1 MILEVFM
8 NLIKKLLRSVSAV
21 TVSALLA
28 LPVMAA
34 DAQWKRNDKG
44 WWYEEAN
51 GAYPTNQWK
60 LINNKWYY
68 FDNIGYMLENRWV
81 GNYYVGADGAMLVST
96 STPDGYYVDATG
108 KWVEGIRRTVNIS
121 KRSGTSSGGG
131 RSGGSGGGR
140 SSGRRSSG
148 SSGGGRSSGG
158 SGGSSSGGS
167 SGGSSSGSGSSGGS
181 SSSGSSGISGS
192 STVTTNTNT
201 GNTGSNTNANT
212 SGGNHQVVTS
222 NISNNN
228 NANTNTNIGNTSVNT
243 QNNNVANTGN
253 NTPSTV
259 VTPNASNNAA
269 NIVTQVS
276 SEETRVIDALKAM
289 GVSEKEAKLYYIINA
304 YRESQGLQKLSFSKS
319 LTIVARTH
327 VSDSNTYTP
336 ENQRD
341 SRGMQGNLHS
351 WSNHGSWTPVVYT
364 SDHEYAANMWSKPRE
379 LTSYTGNGYEISSW
393 YSGNIT
399 PEDALDLWKN
409 SSGHNAVMTTQGNWS
424 DLKTMGV
431 AIDGKYAHVWFG
443 SAADPAGY
451 YDVANYKVL
460 HP

>member
-8 NLIKKLLRSVSAV
+8 NLIKKLLCSVSAV
-21 TVSALLA
+21 AVSAFLA

-68 FDNIGYMLENRWV
+68 FDNIGHMLENRWV

-108 KWVEGIRRTVNIS
+108 KWVEGIKRTVNIS
-121 KRSGTSSGGG
+121 KRSSGSSGS
-131 RSGGSGGGR
+131 RSGGSGR

-148 SSGGGRSSGG
+148 GSGGSSGGGRS
-158 SGGSSSGGS
+158 
-167 SGGSSSGSGSSGGS
+167 SSGGS
-181 SSSGSSGISGS
+181 SSSGSSGGSSGS

-201 GNTGSNTNANT
+201 GNAGSNTNANT
-212 SGGNHQVVTS
+212 TGGNHQVITP
-222 NISNNN
+222 NASNNN
-228 NANTNTNIGNTSVNT
+228 NANTSTNTGNTSLNT

-269 NIVTQVS
+269 NTVTQVS

-351 WSNHGSWTPVVYT
+351 WSNHGSWTPLVYT
-364 SDHEYAANMWSKPRE
+364 SDNEYAANMWSKPRE

-393 YSGNIT
+393 NSGNIT
-399 PEDALDLWKN
+399 PEGALDLWKN
-409 SSGHNAVMTTQGNWS
+409 SSGHNAVMTTQGDWS

-443 SAADPAGY
+443 SDVDPAGY
-451 YDVANYKVL
+451 YDVANYQVL

>member
-1 MILEVFM
+1 M
-8 NLIKKLLRSVSAV
+8 NLIKKLLCSVSVVA
-21 TVSALLA
+21 VSALLA

-131 RSGGSGGGR
+131 SGSGGGR

-148 SSGGGRSSGG
+148 SSGGS
-158 SGGSSSGGS
+158 
-167 SGGSSSGSGSSGGS
+167 
-181 SSSGSSGISGS
+181 SGS

-201 GNTGSNTNANT
+201 GNAGSNTNANT
-212 SGGNHQVVTS
+212 SGGNHQVVTP
-222 NISNNN
+222 NASNNN
-228 NANTNTNIGNTSVNT
+228 NANTSTNTGNTSVNT
-243 QNNNVANTGN
+243 QNNNVANTGNN

-351 WSNHGSWTPVVYT
+351 WSNHGSWTPMVYT

-393 YSGNIT
+393 NSGNIT

-451 YDVANYKVL
+451 YDVANYQVL

>member
-1 MILEVFM
+1 M
-8 NLIKKLLRSVSAV
+8 NLIKKLLCSVSVVA
-21 TVSALLA
+21 VSALLA
-28 LPVMAA
+28 LPVIAA

-108 KWVEGIRRTVNIS
+108 KWVEGIRKTANIS
-121 KRSGTSSGGG
+121 KRSGTSSGGSGG
-131 RSGGSGGGR
+131 RSRGSSGGR
-140 SSGRRSSG
+140 SSGRSSGG
-148 SSGGGRSSGG
+148 SSGGGRS

-181 SSSGSSGISGS
+181 SSSGSSGSLS
-192 STVTTNTNT
+192 SSVNTNT
-201 GNTGSNTNANT
+201 DNAGSNTNANT
-212 SGGNHQVVTS
+212 TGGNHQVVTP
-222 NISNNN
+222 NASNNN
-228 NANTNTNIGNTSVNT
+228 NANTSTNTGNTSVNT
-243 QNNNVANTGN
+243 QNNNLANTGN

-269 NIVTQVS
+269 NTVTQVS

-351 WSNHGSWTPVVYT
+351 WSNHGSWTPVAYT
-364 SDHEYAANMWSKPRE
+364 SDHEYADNMWSKPRE
-379 LTSYTGNGYEISSW
+379 LTSYTGNGYEISSS

-451 YDVANYKVL
+451 YDVANYQVL

>member
-1 MILEVFM
+1 M
-8 NLIKKLLRSVSAV
+8 NLIKKLLCSISAVAVSAF
-21 TVSALLA
+21 LA
-28 LPVMAA
+28 VPVMAA

-131 RSGGSGGGR
+131 RSGGSGRSGGR
-140 SSGRRSSG
+140 
-148 SSGGGRSSGG
+148 RSSGG
-158 SGGSSSGGS
+158 SGGSSGGSRSSGGS
-167 SGGSSSGSGSSGGS
+167 SSGGSSSGSSSGSGSSGGS
-181 SSSGSSGISGS
+181 SSSGSSGSSSGS
-192 STVTTNTNT
+192 VSTNT
-201 GNTGSNTNANT
+201 GNAGSNTNANT
-212 SGGNHQVVTS
+212 SGGNHQVVTP

-228 NANTNTNIGNTSVNT
+228 NANTNTNTGNTSVNT
-243 QNNNVANTGN
+243 QNNNVANT
-253 NTPSTV
+253 
-259 VTPNASNNAA
+259 
-269 NIVTQVS
+269 VTQVS

-304 YRESQGLQKLSFSKS
+304 YRESKGLQKLSFSKS

-336 ENQRD
+336 EKQRD

-393 YSGNIT
+393 NSGNIT
-399 PEDALDLWKN
+399 PEDALDLWEN

-451 YDVANYKVL
+451 YDVANYQVL

>member
-1 MILEVFM
+1 M
-8 NLIKKLLRSVSAV
+8 NLIKKLLCSVSVVA
-21 TVSALLA
+21 VSAFLA

-81 GNYYVGADGAMLVST
+81 GNYYVGADGAILVST

-108 KWVEGIRRTVNIS
+108 KWVEGIKRSVNIS
-121 KRSGTSSGGG
+121 KRSSGSSGG
-131 RSGGSGGGR
+131 RSSGSGGGR

-148 SSGGGRSSGG
+148 G
-158 SGGSSSGGS
+158 
-167 SGGSSSGSGSSGGS
+167 SSGSGSSGGS
-181 SSSGSSGISGS
+181 SSSGSSSGAGSSGS
-192 STVTTNTNT
+192 INTNTN
-201 GNTGSNTNANT
+201 NAGSNTNANT
-212 SGGNHQVVTS
+212 TGGNHQVVTP
-222 NISNNN
+222 NTSNNN
-228 NANTNTNIGNTSVNT
+228 NANTSTNTGNTSANT

-253 NTPSTV
+253 NNTPSTV
-259 VTPNASNNAA
+259 VTPSASNSAA
-269 NIVTQVS
+269 NTVTQVS

-393 YSGNIT
+393 NSGNIT
-399 PEDALDLWKN
+399 PEDALDLWEN

-431 AIDGKYAHVWFG
+431 AIDGNYAHVWFG

-451 YDVANYKVL
+451 YDVANYQVL

>member
-1 MILEVFM
+1 M
-8 NLIKKLLRSVSAV
+8 NLIKKLLCSVSVVA
-21 TVSALLA
+21 VSAFLA

-108 KWVEGIRRTVNIS
+108 KWVEGIRKTANIS
-121 KRSGTSSGGG
+121 KRSGTSSGGSGG
-131 RSGGSGGGR
+131 RSRGSSGGR
-140 SSGRRSSG
+140 SSGRSSG
-148 SSGGGRSSGG
+148 GSSGGSRSSGGGRSSGG
-158 SGGSSSGGS
+158 SSGGGS
-167 SGGSSSGSGSSGGS
+167 S
-181 SSSGSSGISGS
+181 SSSGSSGSLS
-192 STVTTNTNT
+192 SSVNTNTN
-201 GNTGSNTNANT
+201 NAGSNTNANT
-212 SGGNHQVVTS
+212 TGSNHQVVTP
-222 NISNNN
+222 NTSNNN
-228 NANTNTNIGNTSVNT
+228 NANTSTNTGNTSVNT

-259 VTPNASNNAA
+259 VTPGASNNVA
-269 NIVTQVS
+269 NTVTQVS

-393 YSGNIT
+393 YSGSIT

-451 YDVANYKVL
+451 YDVANYQVL

>member
-1 MILEVFM
+1 M
-8 NLIKKLLRSVSAV
+8 NLIKKLLCSVSAV
-21 TVSALLA
+21 AVSALLA

-131 RSGGSGGGR
+131 RSGGR
-140 SSGRRSSG
+140 
-148 SSGGGRSSGG
+148 RSSGG
-158 SGGSSSGGS
+158 SGGSSGGSRSSGGS
-167 SGGSSSGSGSSGGS
+167 SGGGSS
-181 SSSGSSGISGS
+181 SSSGSSGSLSGAGSSGS
-192 STVTTNTNT
+192 ASTNTN
-201 GNTGSNTNANT
+201 NAGSNTNANT
-212 SGGNHQVVTS
+212 TGSNHQVVTP
-222 NISNNN
+222 NTSNNN
-228 NANTNTNIGNTSVNT
+228 NANTSTNTGNTSATT
-243 QNNNVANTGN
+243 QNNNVASAGNN

-269 NIVTQVS
+269 NTVTQVS
-276 SEETRVIDALKAM
+276 SEETRVTDALKAM

-351 WSNHGSWTPVVYT
+351 WSNHGSWTPMVYT
-364 SDHEYAANMWSKPRE
+364 SDHQYAANMWSKPRE

-393 YSGNIT
+393 NSGNIT

-451 YDVANYKVL
+451 YDVANYQVL

>member
-1 MILEVFM
+1 M

-201 GNTGSNTNANT
+201 GNTNANT

>member
-1 MILEVFM
+1 M
-8 NLIKKLLRSVSAV
+8 NLIKKLLCSVSAV
-21 TVSALLA
+21 AVSALLA

-121 KRSGTSSGGG
+121 KRSGSGSSGSG

-148 SSGGGRSSGG
+148 
-158 SGGSSSGGS
+158 GSSSGGS
-167 SGGSSSGSGSSGGS
+167 SSGSSAGSGSSGGS
-181 SSSGSSGISGS
+181 SSSGSSGSSGS

-201 GNTGSNTNANT
+201 GNAGSNTNANT
-212 SGGNHQVVTS
+212 TGSNHQVVTP
-222 NISNNN
+222 NTSNNN
-228 NANTNTNIGNTSVNT
+228 NANTSTNTGNTSATT
-243 QNNNVANTGN
+243 QNNNVASAGNN

-259 VTPNASNNAA
+259 VTPGASNSAA
-269 NIVTQVS
+269 NTVTQVS

-451 YDVANYKVL
+451 YDVANYQVL

>member
-1 MILEVFM
+1 M
-8 NLIKKLLRSVSAV
+8 NLIKKLLCSVSVVA
-21 TVSALLA
+21 VSAFLA

-131 RSGGSGGGR
+131 RSGGSGR

-148 SSGGGRSSGG
+148 GSSSGGSSSGSSSGSGSSGG

-167 SGGSSSGSGSSGGS
+167 SS
-181 SSSGSSGISGS
+181 S

-201 GNTGSNTNANT
+201 DNAGGNTNANT
-212 SGGNHQVVTS
+212 AGGNHQVVTP
-222 NISNNN
+222 NASNNN
-228 NANTNTNIGNTSVNT
+228 SANTSTNTGNTSVNT

-253 NTPSTV
+253 NNTPSTV
-259 VTPNASNNAA
+259 VTPSASNNAA
-269 NIVTQVS
+269 STVTQVS

-304 YRESQGLQKLSFSKS
+304 YRESKGLQKLSFSKS

-393 YSGNIT
+393 NSGNIT
-399 PEDALDLWKN
+399 PEDALDLWEN

-451 YDVANYKVL
+451 YDVANYQVL

>member
-8 NLIKKLLRSVSAV
+8 NLIKKLLCSVSAV
-21 TVSALLA
+21 AVSALLA

-96 STPDGYYVDATG
+96 STPDGYYVDANG

-131 RSGGSGGGR
+131 RSGGSGR
-140 SSGRRSSG
+140 SSGRRSSGGSGG

-158 SGGSSSGGS
+158 SSSGGS
-167 SGGSSSGSGSSGGS
+167 SSGSSSGSGSSGGS
-181 SSSGSSGISGS
+181 SSSGSSGSSSGS
-192 STVTTNTNT
+192 VSTNT
-201 GNTGSNTNANT
+201 GNAGSNTNENT
-212 SGGNHQVVTS
+212 TGGNHQVVTP
-222 NISNNN
+222 NTSNNN
-228 NANTNTNIGNTSVNT
+228 NANTSTNTGNTSVNT

-269 NIVTQVS
+269 NTVTQVS
-276 SEETRVIDALKAM
+276 SEETRVIDVLKAM

-304 YRESQGLQKLSFSKS
+304 YRESKGLQKLSFSKS

-327 VSDSNTYTP
+327 VSDSNTYMP

-451 YDVANYKVL
+451 YDVVNYQVL

>member
-1 MILEVFM
+1 M
-8 NLIKKLLRSVSAV
+8 NLIKKLLCSVSVVAV
-21 TVSALLA
+21 SSLLV

-108 KWVEGIRRTVNIS
+108 KWVEGIRKTVNIS
-121 KRSGTSSGGG
+121 KKSSGSSGG
-131 RSGGSGGGR
+131 RSSGSGGGR

-148 SSGGGRSSGG
+148 GGISS
-158 SGGSSSGGS
+158 GSSSGGGS
-167 SGGSSSGSGSSGGS
+167 SGGSSAGSGSLGGS
-181 SSSGSSGISGS
+181 SSSGSSGS

-201 GNTGSNTNANT
+201 DNAGSNTNANT
-212 SGGNHQVVTS
+212 TGSNHQVVTP
-222 NISNNN
+222 NTSNNN
-228 NANTNTNIGNTSVNT
+228 NANTSTNTGNTSANT

-253 NTPSTV
+253 NNTPSTV
-259 VTPNASNNAA
+259 VTPGASNNAA
-269 NIVTQVS
+269 NTVTQVS

-304 YRESQGLQKLSFSKS
+304 YRESKGLQKLSFSKS

-393 YSGNIT
+393 NSGNIT

-451 YDVANYKVL
+451 YDVANYQVL

>member
-1 MILEVFM
+1 M
-8 NLIKKLLRSVSAV
+8 NLIKKLLCSVSVVA
-21 TVSALLA
+21 VSALLA

-68 FDNIGYMLENRWV
+68 FDNIGYMLENRWG

-131 RSGGSGGGR
+131 SGSGGGR

-148 SSGGGRSSGG
+148 SSGGSSG
-158 SGGSSSGGS
+158 SSSSGGS
-167 SGGSSSGSGSSGGS
+167 SNGSSSGSGSSGGS
-181 SSSGSSGISGS
+181 SSSGSSGSSGS

-201 GNTGSNTNANT
+201 GNAGSNTNANT
-212 SGGNHQVVTS
+212 SGGNHQVVTP

-228 NANTNTNIGNTSVNT
+228 NANTNTNTGNTSVNT

-304 YRESQGLQKLSFSKS
+304 YRESKGLQKLSFSKS

-451 YDVANYKVL
+451 YDVANYQVL

>member
-1 MILEVFM
+1 M
-8 NLIKKLLRSVSAV
+8 NLIKKLLCSVSAV
-21 TVSALLA
+21 AVSSLLV

-60 LINNKWYY
+60 LINSKWYY

-108 KWVEGIRRTVNIS
+108 KWVEGIRKTVNIS
-121 KRSGTSSGGG
+121 KRSSGSSGG
-131 RSGGSGGGR
+131 RSSGSGGGR

-148 SSGGGRSSGG
+148 GGRSSGG
-158 SGGSSSGGS
+158 SSGGGSSLS
-167 SGGSSSGSGSSGGS
+167 SGSSGGS
-181 SSSGSSGISGS
+181 SSSGSSSGAGSSGS
-192 STVTTNTNT
+192 INTNTN
-201 GNTGSNTNANT
+201 NTGSNTNANT
-212 SGGNHQVVTS
+212 TGSNHQVVTS
-222 NISNNN
+222 NTSNNN
-228 NANTNTNIGNTSVNT
+228 NANISTNTGNTSANT
-243 QNNNVANTGN
+243 QNNNVASAGNN

-259 VTPNASNNAA
+259 VTSSASNSAA
-269 NIVTQVS
+269 NTVTQVS

-451 YDVANYKVL
+451 YDVANYQVL

>member
-1 MILEVFM
+1 M
-8 NLIKKLLRSVSAV
+8 NLIKKLLCSVSAV
-21 TVSALLA
+21 AVSAILA

-108 KWVEGIRRTVNIS
+108 KWVEGIKRTVNIS
-121 KRSGTSSGGG
+121 KRSGTSSGG
-131 RSGGSGGGR
+131 RSSGSGGGR

-148 SSGGGRSSGG
+148 GSGGSSGGGRSSGG
-158 SGGSSSGGS
+158 SS
-167 SGGSSSGSGSSGGS
+167 SGGSSSGSSAGSGSSGGS
-181 SSSGSSGISGS
+181 SSSGSSSGSGS
-192 STVTTNTNT
+192 SVSVNTNT
-201 GNTGSNTNANT
+201 GNAGSNTNANT
-212 SGGNHQVVTS
+212 TGGNHQVVTPNTS
-222 NISNNN
+222 NN
-228 NANTNTNIGNTSVNT
+228 NANTSTNTGNTSVNT

-259 VTPNASNNAA
+259 VTPSASNNAA
-269 NIVTQVS
+269 NTVTQVS

-304 YRESQGLQKLSFSKS
+304 YRESKGLQKLSFSKS

-351 WSNHGSWTPVVYT
+351 WSNHGNWTPVVYT

-393 YSGNIT
+393 SGGNIT

-451 YDVANYKVL
+451 YDVANYQVL

>member
-1 MILEVFM
+1 M
-8 NLIKKLLRSVSAV
+8 NLFKKVLCSVSVAA
-21 TVSALLA
+21 VSALLA
-28 LPVMAA
+28 VPVMAA
-34 DAQWKRNDKG
+34 DAQWKKNDKG
-44 WWYEEAN
+44 WWYEEAD
-51 GAYPTNQWK
+51 GSYPTNQWRF
-60 LINNKWYY
+60 INNKWYY

-96 STPDGYYVDATG
+96 STPDGYYVDANG

-121 KRSGTSSGGG
+121 KRSGTSSGG
-131 RSGGSGGGR
+131 RSSGSGGGR

-148 SSGGGRSSGG
+148 GSGGS

-167 SGGSSSGSGSSGGS
+167 SSGSSAGSGSSGGS
-181 SSSGSSGISGS
+181 SSSGSSGSSSGS
-192 STVTTNTNT
+192 VSTNT
-201 GNTGSNTNANT
+201 GNAGSNTNANT
-212 SGGNHQVVTS
+212 SGGNHQVVTP
-222 NISNNN
+222 NTSNNN
-228 NANTNTNIGNTSVNT
+228 NANTSTNIGNTSVNT

-253 NTPSTV
+253 NNTPNTV
-259 VTPNASNNAA
+259 VTPNASNSAA
-269 NIVTQVS
+269 NTVTQVS

-364 SDHEYAANMWSKPRE
+364 SDHQYAANMWSKPRE

-431 AIDGKYAHVWFG
+431 AIEGKYAHVWFG

-451 YDVANYKVL
+451 YDVANYQVL

>member
-1 MILEVFM
+1 M
-8 NLIKKLLRSVSAV
+8 NLIKKLLCSVSAV
-21 TVSALLA
+21 AVSAFLA
-28 LPVMAA
+28 VPVMAA

-121 KRSGTSSGGG
+121 KRSGTSSGGSGG
-131 RSGGSGGGR
+131 RSRGSSGGR
-140 SSGRRSSG
+140 SSGRSSGG
-148 SSGGGRSSGG
+148 SSGGGRS

-181 SSSGSSGISGS
+181 SSSGSSGSLS
-192 STVTTNTNT
+192 SSVNTNTN
-201 GNTGSNTNANT
+201 NAGSNTNANT
-212 SGGNHQVVTS
+212 TGSNHQVVTP
-222 NISNNN
+222 NTSNNN
-228 NANTNTNIGNTSVNT
+228 NANTSTNTGNTPANT

-253 NTPSTV
+253 NNTPSTV
-259 VTPNASNNAA
+259 VTQSASNNVA
-269 NIVTQVS
+269 NTVTQVS
-276 SEETRVIDALKAM
+276 SEETRIIDALKAM

-393 YSGNIT
+393 YSGSIT
-399 PEDALDLWKN
+399 PEDALELWKN

-451 YDVANYKVL
+451 YDVANYQVL

>member
-1 MILEVFM
+1 M
-8 NLIKKLLRSVSAV
+8 NLIKKLLCFVSAV
-21 TVSALLA
+21 AVSSLLV

-121 KRSGTSSGGG
+121 KRSGTSSGGSGG
-131 RSGGSGGGR
+131 RSSGSGGGR

-148 SSGGGRSSGG
+148 GSSGGGRSSGG
-158 SGGSSSGGS
+158 SSGGGS
-167 SGGSSSGSGSSGGS
+167 S
-181 SSSGSSGISGS
+181 SSSGSSGSLSGAGSSGS
-192 STVTTNTNT
+192 ASTNTN
-201 GNTGSNTNANT
+201 NAGSNTNANT
-212 SGGNHQVVTS
+212 TGSNHQVVTT
-222 NISNNN
+222 NTSNNN
-228 NANTNTNIGNTSVNT
+228 NANTSTNTGNTSATT
-243 QNNNVANTGN
+243 QNNNVASAGNN

-259 VTPNASNNAA
+259 VTPGASNNVA
-269 NIVTQVS
+269 NTVTQVS

-379 LTSYTGNGYEISSW
+379 CQ
-393 YSGNIT
+393 
-399 PEDALDLWKN
+399 A
-409 SSGHNAVMTTQGNWS
+409 
-424 DLKTMGV
+424 
-431 AIDGKYAHVWFG
+431 
-443 SAADPAGY
+443 
-451 YDVANYKVL
+451 
-460 HP
+460 

>member
-1 MILEVFM
+1 M
-8 NLIKKLLRSVSAV
+8 NLIKKLLCSVSAV
-21 TVSALLA
+21 AVSTLLA

-108 KWVEGIRRTVNIS
+108 KWVEGINRTVNIS
-121 KRSGTSSGGG
+121 KRSSGSSGG
-131 RSGGSGGGR
+131 RSSGSGGGR

-148 SSGGGRSSGG
+148 GSGGSSGGGRSSGG
-158 SGGSSSGGS
+158 SS
-167 SGGSSSGSGSSGGS
+167 SGGSSSGSSSSGSSGGS
-181 SSSGSSGISGS
+181 SSSGSSGISSGS
-192 STVTTNTNT
+192 VNTNT
-201 GNTGSNTNANT
+201 GNAGSNTNANT
-212 SGGNHQVVTS
+212 AGGNHQVVTP
-222 NISNNN
+222 NASNNN
-228 NANTNTNIGNTSVNT
+228 NANTSTNTGNTYANT

-253 NTPSTV
+253 NNTPSTV
-259 VTPNASNNAA
+259 VTPSASNNAA
-269 NIVTQVS
+269 NTVTQVS

-319 LTIVARTH
+319 LTTVARTH

-351 WSNHGSWTPVVYT
+351 WSNHGSWTPLVYT

-393 YSGNIT
+393 NSDNIT

-451 YDVANYKVL
+451 YDVANYQVL

>member
-1 MILEVFM
+1 M
-8 NLIKKLLRSVSAV
+8 NLIKKLLCSVSVVA
-21 TVSALLA
+21 VSALLA

-131 RSGGSGGGR
+131 RSSGSGGGR

-148 SSGGGRSSGG
+148 GGRS

-167 SGGSSSGSGSSGGS
+167 SSGSSAGSGSSGGS
-181 SSSGSSGISGS
+181 SGSGSSGSSSGS
-192 STVTTNTNT
+192 VNTNT
-201 GNTGSNTNANT
+201 DNARSNTNANT
-212 SGGNHQVVTS
+212 SGGNHQVVTP
-222 NISNNN
+222 NTSNNN
-228 NANTNTNIGNTSVNT
+228 NTNTSTNTGNTSANT
-243 QNNNVANTGN
+243 QNNNVVNAGNN

-269 NIVTQVS
+269 NTVTQVS

-327 VSDSNTYTP
+327 VSDSNNYTP

-351 WSNHGSWTPVVYT
+351 WSNHVSWTPVVYT

-393 YSGNIT
+393 NSGNIT

-451 YDVANYKVL
+451 YDVANYQVL

>member
-1 MILEVFM
+1 M
-8 NLIKKLLRSVSAV
+8 NLFKKVLCSVSVAA
-21 TVSALLA
+21 VSALLA
-28 LPVMAA
+28 VPVMAA
-34 DAQWKRNDKG
+34 DAQWKKNDKG
-44 WWYEEAN
+44 WWYEEAD
-51 GAYPTNQWK
+51 GSYPTNQWRF
-60 LINNKWYY
+60 INNKWYY

-96 STPDGYYVDATG
+96 STPDGYYVDSTG

-131 RSGGSGGGR
+131 RSGGSGR
-140 SSGRRSSG
+140 S
-148 SSGGGRSSGG
+148 
-158 SGGSSSGGS
+158 
-167 SGGSSSGSGSSGGS
+167 
-181 SSSGSSGISGS
+181 SGS
-192 STVTTNTNT
+192 STVTTNKNTN
-201 GNTGSNTNANT
+201 NAGSNTNANT
-212 SGGNHQVVTS
+212 SGGNHQVVTP
-222 NISNNN
+222 NASNNN
-228 NANTNTNIGNTSVNT
+228 NANTSTNIGNTSVNT

-253 NTPSTV
+253 NNTPNTV
-259 VTPNASNNAA
+259 VTPNASNSAA
-269 NIVTQVS
+269 NTVTQVS

-327 VSDSNTYTP
+327 VLDSNTYTP

-364 SDHEYAANMWSKPRE
+364 SDHQYAANMWSKPRE

-393 YSGNIT
+393 KSGNIT

-431 AIDGKYAHVWFG
+431 SIEGKYAHVWFG

-451 YDVANYKVL
+451 YDVANYQVL

>member
-1 MILEVFM
+1 M
-8 NLIKKLLRSVSAV
+8 NLIKKLLCSVSAV
-21 TVSALLA
+21 AVSALLA

-51 GAYPTNQWK
+51 GAYPTYQWK
-60 LINNKWYY
+60 LINNKWCY

-108 KWVEGIRRTVNIS
+108 KWVEGIRRSVNIS

-131 RSGGSGGGR
+131 RSGGSGR
-140 SSGRRSSG
+140 
-148 SSGGGRSSGG
+148 
-158 SGGSSSGGS
+158 S

>member
-1 MILEVFM
+1 M
-8 NLIKKLLRSVSAV
+8 NLIKKLLCSVSVVA
-21 TVSALLA
+21 VSALLA

-131 RSGGSGGGR
+131 SGSGGGR

-148 SSGGGRSSGG
+148 SSGGSSG
-158 SGGSSSGGS
+158 SSSSGGS
-167 SGGSSSGSGSSGGS
+167 SNGSSSGSGSSGGS
-181 SSSGSSGISGS
+181 SSSGSSGSSGS

-201 GNTGSNTNANT
+201 GNAGSNTNANT
-212 SGGNHQVVTS
+212 SGGNHQVVTP

-228 NANTNTNIGNTSVNT
+228 NANTNTNTGNTSVNT

-304 YRESQGLQKLSFSKS
+304 YRESKGLQKLSFSKS

-351 WSNHGSWTPVVYT
+351 WSNHGSWTPMVYT

-393 YSGNIT
+393 NSGNIT

-431 AIDGKYAHVWFG
+431 AIDGRYAHVWFG

-451 YDVANYKVL
+451 YDVANYQVL

>member
-1 MILEVFM
+1 M
-8 NLIKKLLRSVSAV
+8 NLIKKLLCSVSAV
-21 TVSALLA
+21 AVSAFLA

-96 STPDGYYVDATG
+96 STPDGYYVDANG
-108 KWVEGIRRTVNIS
+108 KWVEGIKRTVNIS
-121 KRSGTSSGGG
+121 KRSSGSSGG
-131 RSGGSGGGR
+131 RSGGSGR

-158 SGGSSSGGS
+158 SSSGGS
-167 SGGSSSGSGSSGGS
+167 SGGSSGSGSSG
-181 SSSGSSGISGS
+181 SSSGS
-192 STVTTNTNT
+192 VNTNTN
-201 GNTGSNTNANT
+201 NAGSNTNANT
-212 SGGNHQVVTS
+212 TGGNHQVVTP
-222 NISNNN
+222 NTSNNN
-228 NANTNTNIGNTSVNT
+228 NANTSTNTGNTSVNT
-243 QNNNVANTGN
+243 QNNNVANAGNN

-259 VTPNASNNAA
+259 VTPSASNNAA
-269 NIVTQVS
+269 NTVTQVS
-276 SEETRVIDALKAM
+276 SEETRVIDALKAV

-351 WSNHGSWTPVVYT
+351 WSNHGSWTPMVYT

-393 YSGNIT
+393 NSGNIT

-451 YDVANYKVL
+451 YDVANYQVL

>member
-1 MILEVFM
+1 M
-8 NLIKKLLRSVSAV
+8 NLIKKLLCSVSAV
-21 TVSALLA
+21 AVSAFLA
-28 LPVMAA
+28 VPVMAA

-108 KWVEGIRRTVNIS
+108 KWVEGIKRSVNIS

-131 RSGGSGGGR
+131 RSGGSSR

-148 SSGGGRSSGG
+148 GSSSGG
-158 SGGSSSGGS
+158 SSGSSGS

-212 SGGNHQVVTS
+212 TGSNHQVVTP
-222 NISNNN
+222 NTSNNN
-228 NANTNTNIGNTSVNT
+228 NANTSTNTGNTSATT

-253 NTPSTV
+253 NNTPSTV
-259 VTPNASNNAA
+259 VTPGASNSAA
-269 NIVTQVS
+269 NTVTQVS
-276 SEETRVIDALKAM
+276 SEETRVIDALKVM
-289 GVSEKEAKLYYIINA
+289 GVSEKEAKLYYIINS
-304 YRESQGLQKLSFSKS
+304 YRERQGLQKLSFSKS

-393 YSGNIT
+393 NSGNIT

-451 YDVANYKVL
+451 YDVANYQVL

>member
-1 MILEVFM
+1 M
-8 NLIKKLLRSVSAV
+8 NLIKKLLCSVSVVA
-21 TVSALLA
+21 VSALLA

-108 KWVEGIRRTVNIS
+108 KWVEGIKRSVNIS

-131 RSGGSGGGR
+131 RSGGSGR

-148 SSGGGRSSGG
+148 GGRSSGGSSSGGSSSGSSSGSGSSGG

-167 SGGSSSGSGSSGGS
+167 SS
-181 SSSGSSGISGS
+181 S

-201 GNTGSNTNANT
+201 DNAGGNTNANT
-212 SGGNHQVVTS
+212 AGGNHQVVTP
-222 NISNNN
+222 NASNNN
-228 NANTNTNIGNTSVNT
+228 SANTSTNTGNTSVNT

-304 YRESQGLQKLSFSKS
+304 YRESKGLQKLSFSKS

-336 ENQRD
+336 EKQRD

-393 YSGNIT
+393 NSGNIT
-399 PEDALDLWKN
+399 PEDALDLWEN

-451 YDVANYKVL
+451 YDVANYQVL

>member
-1 MILEVFM
+1 M
-8 NLIKKLLRSVSAV
+8 NLIKKLLRSVSVVA
-21 TVSALLA
+21 VSALLA

-131 RSGGSGGGR
+131 SGSGGGR

-148 SSGGGRSSGG
+148 SSGGSSG
-158 SGGSSSGGS
+158 SSSSGGS
-167 SGGSSSGSGSSGGS
+167 SNGSSSGSGSSGGS
-181 SSSGSSGISGS
+181 SSSGSSGSSGS

-201 GNTGSNTNANT
+201 GNAGSNTNANT
-212 SGGNHQVVTS
+212 SGGNHQVVTP

-228 NANTNTNIGNTSVNT
+228 NANTNTNTGNTSVNT

-304 YRESQGLQKLSFSKS
+304 YRESKGLQKLSFSKS

-351 WSNHGSWTPVVYT
+351 WSNHGSWTPMVYT

-393 YSGNIT
+393 NSGNIT

-443 SAADPAGY
+443 SAADSAGY
-451 YDVANYKVL
+451 YDVANYQVL

>member
-1 MILEVFM
+1 M

-121 KRSGTSSGGG
+121 KRSGTSSGGSGG
-131 RSGGSGGGR
+131 RSSGSGGGR

-148 SSGGGRSSGG
+148 GSSGGGRSSGG
-158 SGGSSSGGS
+158 SSGGGS
-167 SGGSSSGSGSSGGS
+167 S
-181 SSSGSSGISGS
+181 SSSGSSGSLSGAGSSGS
-192 STVTTNTNT
+192 ASTNTN
-201 GNTGSNTNANT
+201 NAGSNTNANT

-336 ENQRD
+336 EKQRD

-393 YSGNIT
+393 NSGNIT

-451 YDVANYKVL
+451 YDVANYQVL

>member
-1 MILEVFM
+1 M
-8 NLIKKLLRSVSAV
+8 NLIKKLLCSVSAV
-21 TVSALLA
+21 AVSAFLA

-131 RSGGSGGGR
+131 SGSGGGR

-148 SSGGGRSSGG
+148 SSGGS
-158 SGGSSSGGS
+158 
-167 SGGSSSGSGSSGGS
+167 
-181 SSSGSSGISGS
+181 SGS

-201 GNTGSNTNANT
+201 GNAGSNTNANT
-212 SGGNHQVVTS
+212 SGGNHQVVTP
-222 NISNNN
+222 NASNNN
-228 NANTNTNIGNTSVNT
+228 NANTSTNTGNTSVNT
-243 QNNNVANTGN
+243 QNNNVANTGNN

-351 WSNHGSWTPVVYT
+351 WSNHGSWTPMVYT

-393 YSGNIT
+393 NSGNIT

-409 SSGHNAVMTTQGNWS
+409 SSGHNVVMTTQGNWS

-451 YDVANYKVL
+451 YDVANYQVL

>member
-1 MILEVFM
+1 M
-8 NLIKKLLRSVSAV
+8 NLIKKLLCSVSAV
-21 TVSALLA
+21 AVSAFLA

-51 GAYPTNQWK
+51 GAYPTSQWK

-131 RSGGSGGGR
+131 SGSGGGR

-148 SSGGGRSSGG
+148 SSGGS
-158 SGGSSSGGS
+158 
-167 SGGSSSGSGSSGGS
+167 
-181 SSSGSSGISGS
+181 SGS

-201 GNTGSNTNANT
+201 GNAGSNTNANT
-212 SGGNHQVVTS
+212 SGGNHQVVTP
-222 NISNNN
+222 NASNNN
-228 NANTNTNIGNTSVNT
+228 NANTSTNTGNTSVNT

-253 NTPSTV
+253 NNTPSTV

-269 NIVTQVS
+269 NTVTQVS

-304 YRESQGLQKLSFSKS
+304 YRESKGLQKLSFSKS

-351 WSNHGSWTPVVYT
+351 WSNHGSWTPMVYT

-393 YSGNIT
+393 NSGNIT

-451 YDVANYKVL
+451 YDVANYQVL

>member
-1 MILEVFM
+1 M
-8 NLIKKLLRSVSAV
+8 NLIKKLLCSVSAV
-21 TVSALLA
+21 AVSAFLA
-28 LPVMAA
+28 VPVMAA

-51 GAYPTNQWK
+51 GAYPTSQWK

-108 KWVEGIRRTVNIS
+108 KWVEGIKRSVNIS

-131 RSGGSGGGR
+131 RSGGSGR

-158 SGGSSSGGS
+158 SSSGGNS
-167 SGGSSSGSGSSGGS
+167 SGSSSGSGSSGGS
-181 SSSGSSGISGS
+181 SSSGSSGSSGS

-201 GNTGSNTNANT
+201 GNSGSNTNANT
-212 SGGNHQVVTS
+212 LGGNHQVVTP
-222 NISNNN
+222 NASNNN
-228 NANTNTNIGNTSVNT
+228 NANTSTNTGNTSVNT
-243 QNNNVANTGN
+243 QNNNVANAGN

-269 NIVTQVS
+269 NTVTQVS

-304 YRESQGLQKLSFSKS
+304 YRESKGLQKLSFSKS

-351 WSNHGSWTPVVYT
+351 WSNHGSWTPMVYT

-393 YSGNIT
+393 NSGNIT

-443 SAADPAGY
+443 SAADQAGY
-451 YDVANYKVL
+451 YDVANYQVL

>member
-1 MILEVFM
+1 
-8 NLIKKLLRSVSAV
+8 
-21 TVSALLA
+21 
-28 LPVMAA
+28 
-34 DAQWKRNDKG
+34 
-44 WWYEEAN
+44 
-51 GAYPTNQWK
+51 
-60 LINNKWYY
+60 
-68 FDNIGYMLENRWV
+68 MLENRWV

-96 STPDGYYVDATG
+96 STPDGYYVDANG

-131 RSGGSGGGR
+131 RSGGSGR
-140 SSGRRSSG
+140 SSGRRSSGGSGG

-158 SGGSSSGGS
+158 SSSGGS
-167 SGGSSSGSGSSGGS
+167 SSGSSSGSGSSGGS
-181 SSSGSSGISGS
+181 SSSGSSGSSSGS
-192 STVTTNTNT
+192 VSTNT
-201 GNTGSNTNANT
+201 GNAGSNTNENT
-212 SGGNHQVVTS
+212 TGGNHQVVTP
-222 NISNNN
+222 NTSNNN
-228 NANTNTNIGNTSVNT
+228 NANTSTNTGNTSVNT

-269 NIVTQVS
+269 NTVTQVS
-276 SEETRVIDALKAM
+276 SEETRVIDVLKAM

-304 YRESQGLQKLSFSKS
+304 YRESKGLQKLSFSKS

-451 YDVANYKVL
+451 YDVVNYQVL

>member
-1 MILEVFM
+1 
-8 NLIKKLLRSVSAV
+8 
-21 TVSALLA
+21 
-28 LPVMAA
+28 
-34 DAQWKRNDKG
+34 
-44 WWYEEAN
+44 
-51 GAYPTNQWK
+51 
-60 LINNKWYY
+60 
-68 FDNIGYMLENRWV
+68 MLENRWV

-96 STPDGYYVDATG
+96 STPDGYYVDANG

-131 RSGGSGGGR
+131 RSGGSGR
-140 SSGRRSSG
+140 SSGRRSSGGSGG

-158 SGGSSSGGS
+158 SSSGGS
-167 SGGSSSGSGSSGGS
+167 SSGSSSGSGSSGGS
-181 SSSGSSGISGS
+181 SSSGSSGSSSGS
-192 STVTTNTNT
+192 VSTNT
-201 GNTGSNTNANT
+201 GNAGSNTNENT
-212 SGGNHQVVTS
+212 TGGNHQVVTP
-222 NISNNN
+222 NTSNNN
-228 NANTNTNIGNTSVNT
+228 NANTSTNTGNTSVNT

-269 NIVTQVS
+269 NTVTQVS
-276 SEETRVIDALKAM
+276 SEETRVIDVLKAM

-304 YRESQGLQKLSFSKS
+304 YRESKGLQKLSFSKS

-327 VSDSNTYTP
+327 VSDSNTYMP

-451 YDVANYKVL
+451 YDVVNYQVL

>member
-1 MILEVFM
+1 M
-8 NLIKKLLRSVSAV
+8 NLIKKLLCSVSAV
-21 TVSALLA
+21 AVSAFLV

-108 KWVEGIRRTVNIS
+108 KWVEGIKRTVNIS
-121 KRSGTSSGGG
+121 KRSSGSSGGG
-131 RSGGSGGGR
+131 RSSGSGGGR

-148 SSGGGRSSGG
+148 G
-158 SGGSSSGGS
+158 S
-167 SGGSSSGSGSSGGS
+167 
-181 SSSGSSGISGS
+181 SGS

-201 GNTGSNTNANT
+201 DNAGSNTNANT
-212 SGGNHQVVTS
+212 TGGNHQVVTP
-222 NISNNN
+222 NASNNN
-228 NANTNTNIGNTSVNT
+228 NANTSTNTGNTSLNT
-243 QNNNVANTGN
+243 QNNNVANAGNN

-269 NIVTQVS
+269 NTVTQVS

-304 YRESQGLQKLSFSKS
+304 YRESKGLQKLSFSKS

-351 WSNHGSWTPVVYT
+351 WSNHGSWTPLVYT
-364 SDHEYAANMWSKPRE
+364 SDNEYAANMWSKPRE

-393 YSGNIT
+393 DSGNIT

-451 YDVANYKVL
+451 YDVANYQVL

>member
-1 MILEVFM
+1 M

-121 KRSGTSSGGG
+121 KRSGTS
-131 RSGGSGGGR
+131 SGGGR

>member
-1 MILEVFM
+1 M
-8 NLIKKLLRSVSAV
+8 NLIKKLLCSVSAV
-21 TVSALLA
+21 AVSALLA

-131 RSGGSGGGR
+131 RSGGSGR
-140 SSGRRSSG
+140 SSGRR

-158 SGGSSSGGS
+158 SSSGGSSGS

-181 SSSGSSGISGS
+181 SAGSSSSGSSSGS
-192 STVTTNTNT
+192 VSTNTD
-201 GNTGSNTNANT
+201 NTGSNTNANT
-212 SGGNHQVVTS
+212 SGGNHQVVTP
-222 NISNNN
+222 NASNNN
-228 NANTNTNIGNTSVNT
+228 NTNTSTNTGNTSVNT

-253 NTPSTV
+253 NNTPSTV
-259 VTPNASNNAA
+259 VTPSASNNAA
-269 NIVTQVS
+269 STVTQVS

-304 YRESQGLQKLSFSKS
+304 YRENKGLQKLSFSKS

-336 ENQRD
+336 EKQRD

-393 YSGNIT
+393 NSGNIT
-399 PEDALDLWKN
+399 PEDALDLWEN

-451 YDVANYKVL
+451 YDVANYQVL

>member
-1 MILEVFM
+1 M
-8 NLIKKLLRSVSAV
+8 NLIKKLLCSVSAV
-21 TVSALLA
+21 AVSAFLA
-28 LPVMAA
+28 VPVMAA

-108 KWVEGIRRTVNIS
+108 KWVEGIKRSVNIS

-131 RSGGSGGGR
+131 RSGGSSR

-148 SSGGGRSSGG
+148 GGR
-158 SGGSSSGGS
+158 S

-181 SSSGSSGISGS
+181 SSSGSSGSSSGAGSSGS
-192 STVTTNTNT
+192 ASTNTN
-201 GNTGSNTNANT
+201 NAGSNTNANT
-212 SGGNHQVVTS
+212 TGSNHQVVTP
-222 NISNNN
+222 NVSNNN
-228 NANTNTNIGNTSVNT
+228 NANTSTNTGNTSANT

-253 NTPSTV
+253 NNTPSTV
-259 VTPNASNNAA
+259 VTPSASNSAA
-269 NIVTQVS
+269 NTVTQVS

-336 ENQRD
+336 EKQRD

-431 AIDGKYAHVWFG
+431 AIDGRYAHVWFG

-451 YDVANYKVL
+451 YDVANYQVL

>member
-1 MILEVFM
+1 M
-8 NLIKKLLRSVSAV
+8 NLIKKLLCSVSVVA
-21 TVSALLA
+21 VSAFLA

-108 KWVEGIRRTVNIS
+108 KWVEGIRKTANIS
-121 KRSGTSSGGG
+121 KRSGTSSGGSGG
-131 RSGGSGGGR
+131 RSRGSSGGR
-140 SSGRRSSG
+140 SSGISSGG

-158 SGGSSSGGS
+158 SSSGGSSGSSGS

-181 SSSGSSGISGS
+181 SAGSSSSGSSSGS
-192 STVTTNTNT
+192 VNTNT
-201 GNTGSNTNANT
+201 GNAGSNTNANT
-212 SGGNHQVVTS
+212 AGGNHQVVTP
-222 NISNNN
+222 NASNNN
-228 NANTNTNIGNTSVNT
+228 SANTSTNTGNTSVNT

-269 NIVTQVS
+269 NTVTQVS
-276 SEETRVIDALKAM
+276 SEETRVIDVLKAM

-304 YRESQGLQKLSFSKS
+304 YRESKGLQKLSFSKS

-327 VSDSNTYTP
+327 VSDSNTYMP

-451 YDVANYKVL
+451 YDVVNYQVL

>member
-1 MILEVFM
+1 M
-8 NLIKKLLRSVSAV
+8 NLIKKLLCSVSAV
-21 TVSALLA
+21 AVSAFLA

-96 STPDGYYVDATG
+96 STPDGYYVDANG
-108 KWVEGIRRTVNIS
+108 KWVEGIKRTVNIS
-121 KRSGTSSGGG
+121 K
-131 RSGGSGGGR
+131 
-140 SSGRRSSG
+140 RSSG
-148 SSGGGRSSGG
+148 SSGGGRSSG
-158 SGGSSSGGS
+158 SGGS
-167 SGGSSSGSGSSGGS
+167 
-181 SSSGSSGISGS
+181 SGS
-192 STVTTNTNT
+192 STVTTNKNTN
-201 GNTGSNTNANT
+201 NAGSNTNANT
-212 SGGNHQVVTS
+212 TGGNHQVVTP
-222 NISNNN
+222 NTSNNN
-228 NANTNTNIGNTSVNT
+228 NANTSTNTGNTSVNT

-269 NIVTQVS
+269 NTVTQVS
-276 SEETRVIDALKAM
+276 SEETRVIDVLKAM

-304 YRESQGLQKLSFSKS
+304 YRESKGLQKLSFSKS

-327 VSDSNTYTP
+327 VSDSNTYMP

-393 YSGNIT
+393 NSGNIT

-451 YDVANYKVL
+451 YDVANYQVL